1 MTSATRELH
10 IKKALEELRQ
20 RPGVPDTARIP
31 FRGKSQVFEVIE
43 LPLEVPILNPRS
55 FRIAPLLND
64 HAKQSVVEG
73 DPESAEAQE
82 VVADLVR
89 RSHRHA
95 EGLKG
100 SLRVDGQDQP
110 GVITRSGKLI
120 NGNSRCVM
128 LRDLVRE
135 GAIPASTTLRV
146 AVLPGDVDNREELD
160 LESILQQQKDFKDEY
175 NLVSRLMMLQTL
187 SDNGMSDQAIA
198 ASQREKY
205 AATITRLREVL
216 VLMNRARAL
225 PQPTLPLSTFV
236 RDEDQKENWLGLLK
250 EVREIE
256 SIHGRARA
264 DEHIRGWLIAY
275 FSGHEAVHQLRKAKG
290 DWVTRDLLPHL
301 AEAGRDGELLSKTIN
316 ATPAPTTQP
325 TDGTSVPDGVDLLDV
340 GEAPTIP
347 VSDSVAQRVLDI
359 VVQASQDPDR
369 EFEVAD
375 GVTLSGQEVRRVLHG
390 SVAEGLND
398 AAQRKKDTNRLVR
411 PQTSAETAA
420 GALKSLIEA
429 LDDVLDDAEFS
440 PRLDDLRS
448 TLDLVQSRLDEANSL
463 IAEAAP
469 VASAIDD
476 EEEL

>member
-43 LPLEVPILNPRS
+43 VPLDVPILNPRS
-55 FRIAPLLND
+55 FRIAPLLAD
-64 HAKQSVVEG
+64 HDKRNRVES
-73 DPESAEAQE
+73 DPECAEAQA

-89 RSHRHA
+89 RAHRHA

-146 AVLPGDVDNREELD
+146 AVLPGDVNNREELD

-198 ASQREKY
+198 ASQREK
-205 AATITRLREVL
+205 AAVTITRLREVL

-225 PQPTLPLSTFV
+225 PQPSLPLSTFV
-236 RDEDQKENWLGLLK
+236 RDEDQTENWLGLLK
-250 EVREIE
+250 DVKEIE
-256 SIHGRARA
+256 SVGGRTAA

-301 AEAGRDGELLSKTIN
+301 SEAGRDGELLNETISASPELVSPAAEVF
-316 ATPAPTTQP
+316 ATPA
-325 TDGTSVPDGVDLLDV
+325 GVYLLDV
-340 GEAPTIP
+340 EAPPTQPIAA
-347 VSDSVAQRVLDI
+347 SVTQRVLNI
-359 VVQASQDPDR
+359 AVQASQDPDR
-369 EFEVAD
+369 EFEVAA
-375 GVTLSGQEVRRVLHG
+375 GVTLTGQEVRRVLHG

-398 AAQRKKDTNRLVR
+398 AAQRKKDTNRLIR

-440 PRLDDLRS
+440 PRLGDLRS
-448 TLDLVQSRLDEANSL
+448 TLDLVQSRLDEASSL
-463 IAEAAP
+463 IAEAALAP
-469 VASAIDD
+469 SFDD
-476 EEEL
+476 AEDEL